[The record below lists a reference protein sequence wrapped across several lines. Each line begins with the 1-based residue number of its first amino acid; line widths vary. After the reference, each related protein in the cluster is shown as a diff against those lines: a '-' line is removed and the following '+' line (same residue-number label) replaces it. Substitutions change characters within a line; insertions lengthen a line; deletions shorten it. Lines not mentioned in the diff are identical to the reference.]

1 MNTSADAFAETLARA
16 RAEGVSAM
24 QALAEDHLPLVGM
37 MVRRFPWPAREKEE
51 LYQQGCV
58 GLMKALARFDP
69 SLGVRFS
76 TYAAAMILGE
86 MRMLCRCDAPV
97 HIPRGDREKRARIR
111 RTEAMLTSRLGRS
124 PTITELAEALRMEPA
139 ELAMAMEDVT
149 VTSTDS
155 VPGMADFL
163 PDQDDWMTRLLL
175 RDMIDRLP
183 LDDRRLLLMRF
194 RLGRTQSEV
203 ARAMGISQVQVS
215 RREMAIKNR
224 LRQAWQRAEQ

>member
-1 MNTSADAFAETLARA
+1 MKMDADTFSHALAQA
-16 RAEGVSAM
+16 RAEGATAM

-37 MVRRFPWPAREKEE
+37 LVRRFPWPTREKEE

-69 SLGVRFS
+69 GYGVRFS

-97 HIPRGDREKRARIR
+97 HIPRGDREKRAHIR
-111 RTEAMLTSRLGRS
+111 RAESMLAQRLGRA

-139 ELAMAMEDVT
+139 ELAMAMEEVS

-155 VPGMADFL
+155 APGMADLL
-163 PDQDDWMTRLLL
+163 PDPDDWMTRLLL
-175 RDMIDRLP
+175 RDLIDRLP
-183 LDDRRLLLMRF
+183 RDDRRLFLMRF
-194 RLGRTQSEV
+194 RLGRTQTEV
-203 ARAMGISQVQVS
+203 ARSLGISQVQVS
-215 RREMAIKNR
+215 RREMAIKAR
-224 LRQAWQRAEQ
+224 LREAWISAEQ